1 MAQLDHLTRIKI
13 ADEAYGAIC
22 AATLGL
28 GQHQRATQL
37 AQAKEACDR
46 FAGTGYWDAGKPLD
60 GSANVVEAISR
71 EARFRFSD
79 TYVDFIAAWRNSIPG
94 NPASAL

>member
-13 ADEAYGAIC
+13 ADEAYGAVC

-28 GQHQRATQL
+28 GQHQRAVQL

-60 GSANVVEAISR
+60 GSANVAEATLRGARFLEDIAR
-71 EARFRFSD
+71 EAFLRAWSFA
-79 TYVDFIAAWRNSIPG
+79 TY
-94 NPASAL
+94 SAPVR

>member
-13 ADEAYGAIC
+13 ADEAYGAVC

-60 GSANVVEAISR
+60 GSANVAEAILR
-71 EARFRFSD
+71 EDRFRFYDS
-79 TYVDFIAAWRNSIPG
+79 YANFIASWR
-94 NPASAL
+94 SATVLDTKIV